1 MAGDGAWWLE
11 VVVMAAVVVAGGG
24 GGRIWWWL
32 WAEVVAVTGGCHLPN
47 MVVADGG
54 GIGDGGSDSF
64 KEGYDSGID
73 RLPQRRWLAL
83 LPVVVAPYASPSG
96 YLVASIDFHSDGWP
110 PLLRQRWIQY
120 HLLVAFLGFRVDKR
134 MNEVDLLSQV
144 LGFQWSRILQKFRV

>member
-1 MAGDGAWWLE
+1 SLPLLSSSSSSSSFFFVWAKLRPARDGSHS
-11 VVVMAAVVVAGGG
+11 VSVAVVV
-24 GGRIWWWL
+24 
-32 WAEVVAVTGGCHLPN
+32 
-47 MVVADGG
+47 
-54 GIGDGGSDSF
+54 S
-64 KEGYDSGID
+64 YDSGID

-144 LGFQWSRILQKFRV
+144 FGFQWSRIMQKFRV